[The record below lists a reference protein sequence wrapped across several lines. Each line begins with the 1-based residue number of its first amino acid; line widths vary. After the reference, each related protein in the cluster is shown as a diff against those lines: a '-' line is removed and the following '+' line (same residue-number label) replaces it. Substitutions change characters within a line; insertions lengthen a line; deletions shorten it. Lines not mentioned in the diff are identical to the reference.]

1 VTFRTKLLVVFVLAL
16 LSSVGVIAVGVT
28 IVARRAFDTLNRQY
42 SDALVGQFEREVDR
56 HKQNVANRVQG
67 IADAEGTVRMAI
79 DLSRPQADVS
89 VYVNDAHGVSQ
100 SHQLDFL
107 DFVANDGSII
117 SSNEWPARF
126 GYKMD
131 WVTQTADWTP
141 VGAFLAK
148 VDTQDGPAVGLMAVS
163 TVRVGDKNLYI
174 VGGERLGKDF
184 LASLVLPA
192 GMRALLYLNLDPSFD
207 ATNLVDQSGPVTQ
220 GERFAPFIEQQR
232 GEPQEQTFKIL
243 WAGTAMS
250 AEGFHALPL
259 LGRANEL
266 LGVLLVGSSQRE
278 VAALEQRIALLA
290 LGVIAMGLF
299 FGILMSWWGAARVTR
314 PVRRLSEGARE
325 VTEGNW
331 NARVDVR
338 GNDEMGQLS
347 RAFNRM
353 TEQLS
358 EQRER
363 LVQAERV
370 AAWRELARR
379 LAHEL
384 KNPLFP
390 LQTTV
395 ENLRRAKEQGGDDGR
410 NQFEDVFQESTGIL
424 LSEIENLTK
433 IIGRFSDFARMP
445 QPELARVN
453 LNDLVREIVKLFEAQ
468 FSAVGRPPITPELH
482 LEEGLP
488 PVQADAT
495 LLRRAIENLVLN
507 AMDAMPAGGVLM
519 LRTSHE
525 DGQVSLEI
533 SDTGSG
539 LTPEECERLFTPY
552 YTTKQHGTGLG
563 LAIVQSVVSD
573 HGGRISVESEAGVGT
588 SFHIHLPAKPS
599 QRASAGVSHAIV
611 AAAPTAPAPVQPPEA
626 PTADEESTAIA
637 EAVLAE
643 EDAGGAAISEG
654 GKSDESVNAPEE
666 ARETEE
672 IHKTEETQES
682 EDVHSGR
689 DVGGEGN

>member
-1 VTFRTKLLVVFVLAL
+1 MTFRTKLLVVFVLAL

-28 IVARRAFDTLNRQY
+28 IVARRAFDTMNQEY

-56 HKQNVANRVQG
+56 QKQGIVNRVQA
-67 IADAEGTVRMAI
+67 IADANDTVRMAI

-89 VYVNDAHGVSQ
+89 VYVNDANGLSQ

-107 DFVANDGSII
+107 DLVANDGSII

-141 VGAFLAK
+141 VGAFLTK
-148 VDTQDGPAVGLMAVS
+148 VDTQNGPAIGLMAVS
-163 TVRVGDKNLYI
+163 TVRVGDKNIYI
-174 VGGERLGKDF
+174 VGGERLGKNF
-184 LASLVLPA
+184 LASLALPA
-192 GMRALLYLNLDPSFD
+192 GMRALLYLNLDPTFD
-207 ATNLVDQSGPVTQ
+207 AANLVDQSGSVTQ

-232 GEPQEQTFKIL
+232 ANPGERTFKIL

-250 AEGFHALPL
+250 GEGFHALPL
-259 LGRANEL
+259 LGRSNEL
-266 LGVLLVGSSQRE
+266 LGVLLVGSSQRQM
-278 VAALEQRIALLA
+278 AALEQRIAVLA

-299 FGILMSWWGAARVTR
+299 FGMLMSWWGAARVTR

-363 LVQAERV
+363 LVQSERV

-395 ENLRRAKEQGGDDGR
+395 ENLRRAKQQGGEHGR
-410 NQFEDVFQESTGIL
+410 SQFEEVFQESTGIL
-424 LSEIENLTK
+424 LSEIDNLKK

-453 LNDLVREIVKLFEAQ
+453 LNDLVRDIVKLFEAQ

-482 LEEGLP
+482 LEEDLP
-488 PVQADAT
+488 WIQADAT

-525 DGQVSLEI
+525 GGDVSLEI

-588 SFHIHLPAKPS
+588 SFHIHLPAKPA
-599 QRASAGVSHAIV
+599 QHAGVTVSHAV
-611 AAAPTAPAPVQPPEA
+611 APGPPIAPPATVRSTVTSA
-626 PTADEESTAIA
+626 LDEEPSTAAA

-643 EDAGGAAISEG
+643 AEEESAAAETHDSGERH
-654 GKSDESVNAPEE
+654 ESHE
-666 ARETEE
+666 A
-672 IHKTEETQES
+672 
-682 EDVHSGR
+682 EDVHTGR
-689 DVGGEGN
+689 DVGGEGD

>member
-28 IVARRAFDTLNRQY
+28 IVARRAFDTMNQDY

-56 HKQNVANRVQG
+56 HKQGIVNRVQA
-67 IADAEGTVRMAI
+67 IADANDTVRMAI

-131 WVTQTADWTP
+131 WVTQTANWTP
-141 VGAFLAK
+141 AGAFLTK
-148 VDTQDGPAVGLMAVS
+148 VDTQNGPEIGLMAVS
-163 TVRVGDKNLYI
+163 TVRVGDNNLYV
-174 VGGERLGKDF
+174 VGGERLGKEF
-184 LASLVLPA
+184 LESLVLPA
-192 GMRALLYLNLDPSFD
+192 GMRALLYLNLDPNFD
-207 ATNLVDQSGPVTQ
+207 AANIVDQSGPVTQ
-220 GERFAPFIEQQR
+220 AERFAPFIEQER
-232 GEPQEQTFKIL
+232 KDPQKQTFKIL
-243 WAGTAMS
+243 WSGTPMS
-250 AEGFHALPL
+250 GEGFHALPL
-259 LGRANEL
+259 QGRTNEL
-266 LGVLLVGSSQRE
+266 LGVLLVGSSQRQM
-278 VAALEQRIALLA
+278 VALEQRIAVLA

-299 FGILMSWWGAARVTR
+299 FGVLMSWWGAARVTR
-314 PVRRLSEGARE
+314 PVRRLSEGARA

-338 GNDEMGQLS
+338 GKDEMGQLS

-395 ENLRRAKEQGGDDGR
+395 ENLRRAKEEGGEHGR
-410 NQFEDVFQESTGIL
+410 NQFEEVFQESTGIL
-424 LSEIENLTK
+424 LSEIDNLKK

-468 FSAVGRPPITPELH
+468 FSALGRPPITPELH
-482 LEEGLP
+482 LEENLP
-488 PVQADAT
+488 VVQADAT
-495 LLRRAIENLVLN
+495 LLRRAIENLILN
-507 AMDAMPAGGVLM
+507 AMDAMPSGGVLM
-519 LRTSHE
+519 LRTARE
-525 DGQVSLEI
+525 DGGVSLEV

-588 SFHIHLPAKPS
+588 SFHIHLPAKPA
-599 QRASAGVSHAIV
+599 QHAGVPVSHAIAPGPFSATPPARRAEKS
-611 AAAPTAPAPVQPPEA
+611 AAS
-626 PTADEESTAIA
+626 DEPSTAAA
-637 EAVLAE
+637 EAVLAQE
-643 EDAGGAAISEG
+643 EAEAGTSNEDGGAPADTHEG
-654 GKSDESVNAPEE
+654 DEP
-666 ARETEE
+666 
-672 IHKTEETQES
+672 HES
-682 EDVHSGR
+682 EDVHTGR
-689 DVGGEGN
+689 DIGGEGD